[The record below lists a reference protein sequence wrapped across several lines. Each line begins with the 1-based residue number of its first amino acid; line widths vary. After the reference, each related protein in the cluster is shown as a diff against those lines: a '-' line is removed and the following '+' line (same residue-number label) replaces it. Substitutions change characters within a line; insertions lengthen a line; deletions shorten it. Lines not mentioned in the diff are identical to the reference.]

1 MNNDEIISA
10 IVEELTIA
18 YIALGRNISKE
29 NAIVVASS
37 LHRALK
43 FNDVDE
49 VHGAFRRAKNI
60 ADIPTQRVLG
70 EALTNHRAETTAY
83 KSMPQRNVPAVGY
96 DGAKLVKN
104 DEVTYMKATQ
114 RLYGIYLEMDEA
126 TARQIVQDFEAN
138 PKNKSFVEYQ
148 KKWLRDNG
156 TKYRLQTSRSCQ
168 MKAERDALNAER
180 RETFKTK
187 EKTK

>member
-29 NAIVVASS
+29 NALVVASS
-37 LHRALK
+37 LHRALN

-49 VHGAFRRAKNI
+49 VRATFCRAKNI

-70 EALTNHRAETTAY
+70 EALTNHRAEHTAY
-83 KSMPQRNVPAVGY
+83 IPPKRNVPAVGY

-104 DEVTYMKATQ
+104 DEIPYMMATQ
-114 RLYGIYLEMDEA
+114 RLYGIYLEMDETA
-126 TARQIVQDFEAN
+126 ARQIVRDFEAN
-138 PKNKSFVEYQ
+138 PKNKPFVEYQ

-156 TKYRLQTSRSCQ
+156 TKYRLQTLRSCQ
-168 MKAERDALNAER
+168 MKAEREARYA
-180 RETFKTK
+180 
-187 EKTK
+187 

>member
-29 NAIVVASS
+29 NALVVASS

-49 VHGAFRRAKNI
+49 VRDAFRRAKNI

-70 EALTNHRAETTAY
+70 EALTNHRAENTAY
-83 KSMPQRNVPAVGY
+83 KAPKRNVPAVGY

-104 DEVTYMKATQ
+104 DEVPYMMATQ
-114 RLYGIYLEMDEA
+114 RLYGIYLEMDEP
-126 TARQIVQDFEAN
+126 TARQIVRDFEAN

-156 TKYRLQTSRSCQ
+156 EKYRLQTLRSCQ
-168 MKAERDALNAER
+168 MKAEREARYAER
-180 RETFKTK
+180 KVGI
-187 EKTK
+187 

>member
-1 MNNDEIISA
+1 MNNDAIISA

-18 YIALGRNISKE
+18 YITLGRNISKE
-29 NAIVVASS
+29 NALVVASS
-37 LHRALK
+37 LHRALN

-49 VHGAFRRAKNI
+49 VHDAFRRAKNI

-70 EALTNHRAETTAY
+70 EALTNHRAENTAY
-83 KSMPQRNVPAVGY
+83 KSRPQRNVPAVGY

-104 DEVTYMKATQ
+104 DEIPYMMATQ
-114 RLYGIYLEMDEA
+114 RFYGIYLGMDEA
-126 TARQIVQDFEAN
+126 TARQIVRDFEAN

-156 TKYRLQTSRSCQ
+156 EKYRLQTLRSCQ
-168 MKAERDALNAER
+168 MKAEREARYAER
-180 RETFKTK
+180 
-187 EKTK
+187 

>member
-29 NAIVVASS
+29 NALVVASS

-49 VHGAFRRAKNI
+49 VRAAFSRAKNL

-70 EALTNHRAETTAY
+70 EALTNHRAENTAY
-83 KSMPQRNVPAVGY
+83 KAPKRNVPAVGY

-104 DEVTYMKATQ
+104 EEVTYIKATQ
-114 RLYGIYLEMDEA
+114 RLYGICLEMDEA
-126 TARQIVQDFEAN
+126 TARQIVREFEAY

-148 KKWLRDNG
+148 KKWIRDNG
-156 TKYRLQTSRSCQ
+156 EKYRLQTLRSCQ
-168 MKAERDALNAER
+168 MKAEREARYAEGR
-180 RETFKTK
+180 
-187 EKTK
+187 